1 MELIKPGSTYD
12 FLGKRRWCFLFSAM
26 LVVATAYIWFSSGE
40 TKYGID
46 FTGGNEI
53 LVRIDGATS
62 TDAVRSALEKGG
74 IEDPVVQSFEAGT
87 DEYSIRL
94 GGADANAARE
104 QVASAV
110 KAGFGE
116 KFEILQTDFV
126 GPIIG
131 SELKRKALIAAILG
145 LIGICAYVAFR
156 FEVAFAMGALVA
168 LAHDLIIAVGVYL
181 FVGHDLTMASLA
193 AALTIVGYSVNDTIV
208 IFDRLREEMRKRS
221 SYDLESLMNEVMNAM
236 LGRTLITSG
245 LTLLSTL
252 ALLIFGGGAIADLSV
267 FLVAGIISGSYSTI
281 YIASPVVLWW
291 EGWQRSRRGSS
302 QLARSA

>member
-12 FLGKRRWCFLFSAM
+12 FLGKRRWCFLFSAI
-26 LVVATAYIWFSSGE
+26 LVATTAYLWVTTGDN
-40 TKYGID
+40 KYGID

-53 LVRIDGATS
+53 LVRIEGATS
-62 TDAVRSALEKGG
+62 TDAVRVALEKGG
-74 IEDPVVQSFEAGT
+74 VDSPHVQAFEAGT
-87 DEYSIRL
+87 NEYSIRL
-94 GGADANAARE
+94 GGSDANAARE
-104 QVASAV
+104 QVSSAI

-116 KFEILQTDFV
+116 KFEVLQTDFV
-126 GPIIG
+126 GPTIG

-145 LIGICAYVAFR
+145 LLGISVYVAVR